1 MITTT
6 TMSASERFDLS
17 SYRIPGSDSCFYI
30 PEFITEGEEA
40 YLIRKVAPGFRPAL
54 GPQYLRERSSDSRFP
69 SPAVEAAGQSQAPAV
84 GRRINVEQRPRR
96 PADALI
102 RGNLVSVYS
111 PPPPSP
117 GAALRFTSLAT
128 SPDIINRLQQ
138 TGVFHGSP
146 HAKPNHIIMSLVP
159 STDPSQTHAD
169 DSPGTKFVPCLL
181 CVVEILPR
189 YGTLGWLPASIL
201 SDCPARRDHGR
212 PCLPPPSMSNR
223 QLQPHEDGPAYHPA
237 VATISLNSH
246 CVFHY
251 YRYTLPESHG
261 GRSIDPTPVLS
272 LLLEPRS
279 VVISTDSLYSN
290 HLHSIHEIKEDRFTA
305 GGVADFGSP
314 IANWER
320 VTDAATREVL
330 ANGGA
335 LTRGTR
341 YSLTCRDV
349 GKVAQ
354 LKSFVKR

>member
-1 MITTT
+1 MITT
-6 TMSASERFDLS
+6 TMSASERFELS

-54 GPQYLRERSSDSRFP
+54 GPSIYERLQIRDSPVQRWKQLANRRLQLWGGELTSNNVLVAQPMP
-69 SPAVEAAGQSQAPAV
+69 SFVET
-84 GRRINVEQRPRR
+84 
-96 PADALI
+96 
-102 RGNLVSVYS
+102 Y
-111 PPPPSP
+111 
-117 GAALRFTSLAT
+117 
-128 SPDIINRLQQ
+128 PDIINRLQQ

-146 HAKPNHIIMSLVP
+146 HGKPNHIIMSLVP
-159 STDPSQTHAD
+159 STDPSQTRAD

-181 CVVEILPR
+181 CVVDIFLTVEVCVCVRVRSMSQAKTVPPR
-189 YGTLGWLPASIL
+189 SSST
-201 SDCPARRDHGR
+201 
-212 PCLPPPSMSNR
+212 PSMSNR

-290 HLHSIHEIKEDRFTA
+290 RLHSYVPPFQARLGMPDQRARRIHEIKEDRFTA
-305 GGVADFGSP
+305 GGAADFVSP